1 MVEPEVVFIIHPIRE
16 HVISYTPRC
25 ATVEPLP
32 ALVIS
37 HTERLRKHGIANVT
51 ELGGDGTAV
60 SLRCNIIRINH
71 NDPFGKPVHLLILH
85 TAEVQLFLSPLP
97 SFYIPEVSSTYREG
111 YMEPAILFKE
121 LVSSLIL
128 P

>member
-1 MVEPEVVFIIHPIRE
+1 MVESEVVFIGHPIRE

-37 HTERLRKHGIANVT
+37 HTERLRQHGIANVT
-51 ELGGDGTAV
+51 EFGGDGAAV
-60 SLRCNIIRINH
+60 SLRCNIIWINH
-71 NDPFGKPVHLLILH
+71 NDPFGKTIHLLILH
-85 TAEVQLFLSPLP
+85 AAEIKLFLSPLP
-97 SFYIPEVSSTYREG
+97 SFYIPEVTSTYREG

-121 LVSSLIL
+121 LVSSLIF

>member
-1 MVEPEVVFIIHPIRE
+1 MVESEVVFIGHPIRE
-16 HVISYTPRC
+16 HVISYAPRC

-37 HTERLRKHGIANVT
+37 HTERLRQHGIANVT
-51 ELGGDGTAV
+51 EFCGDGTAV
-60 SLRCNIIRINH
+60 SLRCNIIGINH
-71 NDPFGKPVHLLILH
+71 NDPFGKSIHLLVLH
-85 TAEVQLFLSPLP
+85 TAEIQLFLSPLP
-97 SFYIPEVSSTYREG
+97 SFYIPEIASANREG
-111 YMEPAILFKE
+111 YVVPAILFKE

>member
-1 MVEPEVVFIIHPIRE
+1 MVESEVVFIGHPIRE
-16 HVISYTPRC
+16 HVISYAPRC

-51 ELGGDGTAV
+51 EFGGYGTAV
-60 SLRCNIIRINH
+60 SLRCNIIWINH
-71 NDPFGKPVHLLILH
+71 NDPFGKSIHLLILH
-85 TAEVQLFLSPLP
+85 AAEIQLFLSPLP
-97 SFYIPEVSSTYREG
+97 SFDIPEVTSTYREG

-121 LVSSLIL
+121 LIASLIL

>member
-1 MVEPEVVFIIHPIRE
+1 MVESEVVFIGHPIRE
-16 HVISYTPRC
+16 HVISYAPRC

-37 HTERLRKHGIANVT
+37 HTERLRQHGIANVA
-51 ELGGDGTAV
+51 EFCGDGTAI
-60 SLRCNIIRINH
+60 SLRCNIIGINH
-71 NDPFGKPVHLLILH
+71 NDPFCKSIHLLILNA
-85 TAEVQLFLSPLP
+85 TEVQLFLPPLP
-97 SFYIPEVSSTYREG
+97 SFYIPESASAYREG
-111 YMEPAILFKE
+111 YMESAMLFKE